1 MNDATRKCP
10 VCGADNPAR
19 ARFCGSCGTALGTQQ
34 AGRAAAAPAPAVTS
48 GSNAI
53 LPWFIAGVCVLA
65 IQTVAIV
72 LAVRQPRP
80 ASSGDMTNAGA
91 APFAQGGGGAPPT
104 TGRAPDISNM
114 TPREAADRLY
124 DRIARASSAGD
135 SGQVT
140 FFGPMAIQAYS
151 QVTPLDADA
160 RLHIGLIQLALGN
173 TAAAA
178 AEADSITRAS
188 STHLFGPLL
197 RLRVAEATGDAAGA
211 RRATQQF
218 QASYDAERRKGLAEY
233 NDHRSLLEEVHNG
246 ARGSR

>member
-1 MNDATRKCP
+1 MSDATRKCP
-10 VCGADNPAR
+10 VCGSDNPAR

-34 AGRAAAAPAPAVTS
+34 ATRAAAAPTVAVAS
-48 GSNAI
+48 GSNAV

-65 IQTVAIV
+65 IQTVAII
-72 LAVRQPRP
+72 LAVRQPQP
-80 ASSGDMTNAGA
+80 APGNQSNVV
-91 APFAQGGGGAPPT
+91 APFAGGAGGA

-173 TAAAA
+173 TSAAA
-178 AEADSITRAS
+178 AEADSITRESA
-188 STHLFGPLL
+188 THLFGPLL
-197 RLRVAEATGDAAGA
+197 RLRVAEATGDNAAA

-218 QASYDAERRKGLAEY
+218 QANYDAERRKGLAEY
-233 NDHRSLLEEVHNG
+233 NDHRSLLEEVHNA